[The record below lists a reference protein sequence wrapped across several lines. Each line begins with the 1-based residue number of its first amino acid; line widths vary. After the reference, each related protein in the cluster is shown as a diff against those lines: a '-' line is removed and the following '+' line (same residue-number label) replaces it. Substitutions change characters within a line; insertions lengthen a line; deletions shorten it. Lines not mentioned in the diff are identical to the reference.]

1 MQRRR
6 KFMGHLPQKGTCMFG
21 ESDGT
26 VPRDVLIPSNL
37 AGGIELHESHSTIAA
52 CGGNSF
58 QRESRVN
65 AAAANGEL
73 VNGGRRRQTKG
84 NL

>member
-26 VPRDVLIPSNL
+26 VPRDVLDSSDL
-37 AGGIELHESHSTIAA
+37 AGGIELHESHSTID
-52 CGGNSF
+52 
-58 QRESRVN
+58 RM
-65 AAAANGEL
+65 
-73 VNGGRRRQTKG
+73 RRQLVPTRVPRQRRG
-84 NL
+84 RQWRAR